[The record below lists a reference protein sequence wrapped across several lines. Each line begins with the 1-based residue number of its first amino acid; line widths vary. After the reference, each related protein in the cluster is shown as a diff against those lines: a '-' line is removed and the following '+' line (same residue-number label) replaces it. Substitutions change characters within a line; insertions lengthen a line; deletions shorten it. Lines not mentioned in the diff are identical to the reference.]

1 MRETDTTRVI
11 TVKEPRRSE
20 ILIMRAL
27 ITCGACSIIVF
38 FYWFL
43 RAEHVGNT
51 YLFWLLTFA
60 LVFKIVKMAQEWYYY
75 WSPSVTTRPVCK
87 KQFSVDVLTT
97 YCPGEPKSMI
107 IRTLQAMQAIRYP
120 HTSYLCDEA
129 DDPELKQICAQLGVK
144 HVTRTVKKDAKAGNI
159 NNALSQAT
167 GELCLV
173 LDPDHEPFPEFLDRV
188 VPYFE
193 NEEIGF
199 VQCVQAYGNQ
209 KESFVALGAAQQTYH
224 FYGPMMM
231 TMNSYGTAQAI
242 GANCTFRR
250 KALDTIGG
258 HAAGLAEDMHTAMQL
273 HAKGWKSVYVP
284 EILSRGLV
292 PATLSSY
299 YKQQLKWSRG
309 VFELLFRVYPRL
321 YKNFT
326 WRQKL
331 HYFAL
336 PHYFLYGLINLVDIC
351 IPLLALVLAQVP
363 WELDMVKFG
372 VYFLPLCALSLTI
385 RTYAQRWLL
394 EKHERGLHFAGGMLR
409 MATWWIF
416 LLGFAYSILN
426 IRVPYIP
433 TPKEDEH
440 HNCLPLCVPNIIVIL
455 LSLAGITYGLSI
467 DWTPFSILMAF
478 YSLIVAGMLA
488 FTVAITQQKFMQQ
501 VDALA
506 GQIRGVMA
514 IRRFALR
521 LIENTEQVA
530 YRLLH
535 NGAIV
540 LIIAISAMFLSYS
553 TIENEIESTGSAD
566 KALGGFYLGV
576 PEKQAGVIHQVSSG
590 LGARVNLVSV
600 NASWSDS
607 TNSLTN
613 KLLSE
618 VSNTGCLPFI
628 NWKIEGP
635 EPAGVYES
643 IVAKRYNGYLT
654 RCAKVFREH
663 RGPILISFP
672 CAGDAPEKFIE
683 TWQYVYT
690 FFNQLGVS
698 NLTWVWEPASP
709 QSEAYYPG
717 EKFVDWLGVRVL
729 NYGTD
734 KTDSDWYTFAQL
746 YKPYRDRFGRH
757 RKPVL
762 LSALGCQRGDLQA
775 SWFSDALQMISKE
788 FTEVRGLVLHTAR
801 EEMTLS
807 NGGKYEADFS
817 PAAASLLA
825 CRQALAENEL
835 QSRAYRSIPPTRV
848 TKYKSPFVIGTPGK
862 FELLVNKKPYYI
874 RGVAYNTAH
883 DWRDGFMPL
892 TRRQLEHDFRMI
904 REMGANTI
912 RRYDESMYDRNI
924 LMMAGETGLHVQY
937 GFWFDPK
944 KDYYGDTAMVIE
956 YMEEVKERVAELKDD
971 TTIIAWSLGNE
982 TWGLLKHHY
991 AKPYLTLV
999 RQAYIQMIEQLAE
1012 SIHEI
1017 DPTRPVFTSIEHQE
1031 HQIAG
1036 ELAAFH
1042 DEAPSIDVLGVNSY
1056 YREQISQL
1064 NHVAWQF
1071 DSLRPYLVSEF
1082 GPRGYWDPTYNKTAG
1097 GALLEESDAEK
1108 ASWYRDQWN
1117 YYIQPHKGYNIGGFA
1132 YCWHDRMEGS
1142 CTWFG
1147 LTDFKGRPK
1156 PAYFALKET
1165 WTRLKAAACTQVSIL
1180 AHRQPVPGA
1189 SCLFSAALSGAAPEE
1204 LHYEWYLHKDNF
1216 LKRIDNV
1223 EYLDGGRSAL
1233 VRVPKEASNYRLYLY
1248 VSDESGRVSTASL
1261 PIYVSNENVP

>member
-1 MRETDTTRVI
+1 MDETATSTRVI
-11 TVKEPRRSE
+11 KVNEPRRSE
-20 ILIMRAL
+20 ILVMRAL
-27 ITCGACSIIVF
+27 ICCGAVSIIAF
-38 FYWFL
+38 LYWFL

-75 WSPSVTTRPVCK
+75 WSPSVTARPLCK
-87 KQFSVDVLTT
+87 KQYSVDVFTT

-129 DDPELKQICAQLGVK
+129 NDPDLKRICAELGVK
-144 HVTRTVKKDAKAGNI
+144 HITRAVKKDAKAGNI

-209 KESFVALGAAQQTYH
+209 EESFVALGAAQQTYH

-250 KALDTIGG
+250 KALDSIGG

-309 VFELLFRVYPRL
+309 VFELLFRVYPKL
-321 YKNFT
+321 YKKFT

-336 PHYFLYGLINLVDIC
+336 PHYFLYGLVNLVDIA

-372 VYFLPLCALSLTI
+372 IYFLPLCALSLTI

-394 EKHERGLHFAGGMLR
+394 EKHERGLHFAGGMMR

-416 LLGFAYSILN
+416 LLGFIYSILN

-440 HNCLPLCVPNIIVIL
+440 HNCPALCAPNIIVIL

-467 DWTPFSILMAF
+467 DLTPFSIAMAF
-478 YSLIVAGMLA
+478 YSLMVAGMLA
-488 FTVAITQQKFMQQ
+488 FTVMSSQQKFMQQ
-501 VDALA
+501 VGALL
-506 GQIRGVMA
+506 GQVRAAMA
-514 IRRFALR
+514 VRSIALR

-530 YRLLH
+530 YRFLH

-540 LIIAISAMFLSYS
+540 LIIAVSAMFLSYS
-553 TIENEIESTGSAD
+553 TLENEVEPATGND
-566 KALGGFYLGV
+566 KELGGFYLGIS
-576 PEKQAGVIHQVSSG
+576 EKEAAIMHHVRTG
-590 LGARVNLVSV
+590 LGASVNLVSLSV
-600 NASWSDS
+600 SWLDTVSS
-607 TNSLTN
+607 VTNTAFRQ
-613 KLLSE
+613 
-618 VSNTGCLPFI
+618 VSKKNCIPFI
-628 NWKIEGP
+628 KWNLAGID
-635 EPAGVYES
+635 PATLYKNT
-643 IVAKRYNGYLT
+643 VAKEYDSYLT
-654 RCAKVFREH
+654 HCADAFRKH
-663 RGPILISFP
+663 RGPIFISFP
-672 CAGDAPEKFIE
+672 CAGDDPDQFIKA
-683 TWQYVYT
+683 WQYVCT

-698 NLTWVWEPASP
+698 NLTWVWEPPSP
-709 QSEAYYPG
+709 QSDAYYPG
-717 EKFVDWLGVRVL
+717 EKFVDWIGLGVL
-729 NYGTD
+729 NYGSD
-734 KTDSDWYTFAQL
+734 ESDSDWYTFAQL
-746 YKPYRDRFGRH
+746 YKPYRNRLGKYQ
-757 RKPVL
+757 KPVL
-762 LSALGCQRGDLQA
+762 LSAVGCQRGDLQA
-775 SWFSDALQMISKE
+775 GWFSEAFHSIIKE
-788 FTEVRGLVLHTAR
+788 FQEVRGLVLYTAKER
-801 EEMTLS
+801 MILS
-807 NGGKYEADFS
+807 NGRQYEANFT
-817 PAAASLLA
+817 PTAASVLA
-825 CRQALAENEL
+825 CRQALAADQLPTET
-835 QSRAYRSIPPTRV
+835 YRSVSV
-848 TKYKSPFVIGTPGK
+848 TQVRNYKSPFVRGTPGK

-892 TRRQLEHDFRMI
+892 TRRQLEHDFTMI
-904 REMGANTI
+904 SEMGANTI
-912 RRYDESMYDRNI
+912 RRYDESIYDRNI
-924 LMMAGETGLHVQY
+924 LMIAAETGLHVQY
-937 GFWFDPK
+937 GFWFDPQH
-944 KDYYGDTAMVIE
+944 DFYRDTAMVTD
-956 YMEEVKERVAELKDD
+956 YMQKVQERVEELKHD

-982 TWGLLKHHY
+982 TWGLLKHNY

-999 RQAYIQMIEQLAE
+999 RQAYIHMIEQLAE
-1012 SIHEI
+1012 RIHQI

-1036 ELAAFH
+1036 ELVAFH
-1042 DEAPSIDVLGVNSY
+1042 DDAPSVDVIGVNSY

-1064 NHVAWQF
+1064 NHLAWQV

-1082 GPRGYWDPTYNKTAG
+1082 GPRGYWDPGYNKTDG

-1108 ASWYRDQWN
+1108 AAWYRDQWN

-1147 LTDFKGRPK
+1147 LTDFRGRPK

-1165 WTRLKAAACTQVSIL
+1165 WTGRKAATCYQASIL
-1180 AHRQPVPGA
+1180 ANRAPAPGA
-1189 SCLFSAALSGAAPEE
+1189 SCVFSAKVAGEPGM
-1204 LHYEWYLHKDNF
+1204 LHYEWYLHKGDF
-1216 LKRIDNV
+1216 LQRVDNV
-1223 EYLDGGRSAL
+1223 EYLDDGRSAL
-1233 VRVPKEASNYRLYLY
+1233 VKVPKEASNYRLYLY
-1248 VSDESGRVSTASL
+1248 VSDKAGCVTTASF
-1261 PIYVSNENVP
+1261 PICVRNESIP